1 MRCYEI
7 NCPDKDLH
15 CLLAHGCLWVCL
27 LTAFS
32 PASLPP
38 LHPPLP
44 ALTSHRRLSRS
55 FQLFPTH
62 LSAPAAWLLSSLGPH
77 EWTKRVAI
85 IEVTGAAVWQ
95 QHVHL
100 LSDIWP
106 HVLLLNIVNTS
117 LAHHLKKLFFQR
129 VWIVKNIS
137 AKCCCHQQGKIA
149 LLIVIQF

>member
-7 NCPDKDLH
+7 NRPDKDLH
-15 CLLAHGCLWVCL
+15 CLLARGRLWVCL

-44 ALTSHRRLSRS
+44 ALTSLRRLSRS
-55 FQLFPTH
+55 FQLSPTH
-62 LSAPAAWLLSSLGPH
+62 FSVPTAWLLVSLGPH
-77 EWTKRVAI
+77 KWTKRVAI

-100 LSDIWP
+100 LTYTVTSDRMYSFLILQTP
-106 HVLLLNIVNTS
+106 PEHIASMNCSFKGFGYSKTYQQNAALNS
-117 LAHHLKKLFFQR
+117 KGKLP
-129 VWIVKNIS
+129 S
-137 AKCCCHQQGKIA
+137 
-149 LLIVIQF
+149 